1 MSMQVIWLAFCSVFM
16 RWLMHVSLDTIQ
28 LFDGSNIYTRWYHSD
43 YRKEHWSN
51 GRTNEI
57 PLIRMS
63 KWIFVFVAKAF
74 NTKDSNLIHSQ
85 LLCSLISRTC
95 IIPLSFFALVSAFL
109 FLFYILAHTLLWPF
123 IGKYKYVEIHNI
135 QLNNIAHCSYYI

>member
-28 LFDGSNIYTRWYHSD
+28 LFDGSNTYTRWYHSD

-85 LLCSLISRTC
+85 LLYSFISTSTTC
-95 IIPLSFFALVSAFL
+95 IILSFFALVSAFL
-109 FLFYILAHTLLWPF
+109 FYFLIYLRILYLRILYLRILYLRILYFCLLL
-123 IGKYKYVEIHNI
+123 VNI
-135 QLNNIAHCSYYI
+135 ST